1 MLDIRMPI
9 GLMFLIIG
17 ALLAV
22 YGVTQSPAEYAKS
35 LGHNVDL
42 YWGAA
47 MAVFGLVMFAWMRI
61 DPYNEKKSS

>member
-17 ALLAV
+17 VLLV
-22 YGVTQSPAEYAKS
+22 GYGATQAATDYARA

-42 YWGAA
+42 IWGAV
-47 MAVFGLVMFAWMRI
+47 MAVFGLVMFAWMKL
-61 DPYNEKKSS
+61 DPYHAKEG

>member
-22 YGVTQSPAEYAKS
+22 YGVTQSPAEYAKA

-61 DPYNEKKSS
+61 DPYHEKKSS